1 MKQSFPHIMGMK
13 GTSNKKVINHDA
25 EGQHF
30 LQTSF
35 ITLESVKLLVNKQ
48 NHWNFQ
54 NNLNFPK

>member
-1 MKQSFPHIMGMK
+1 MGMK
-13 GTSNKKVINHDA
+13 GTSNKKVINHDV

-48 NHWNFQ
+48 NHWNLQ